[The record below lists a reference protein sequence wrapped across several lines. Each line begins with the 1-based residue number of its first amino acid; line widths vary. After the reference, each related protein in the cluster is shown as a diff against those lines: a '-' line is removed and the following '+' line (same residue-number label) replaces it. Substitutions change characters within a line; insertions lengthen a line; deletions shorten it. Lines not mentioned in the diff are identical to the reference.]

1 VVMESKDQRKLLLK
15 RTKFEFQS
23 IPECQENT
31 LAMFGSSGGIAVQER
46 LQRKETA
53 VTVGLEP
60 QGLKLGRGIC
70 SGEGGSFTT
79 IRSGERCMRI
89 NP

>member
-1 VVMESKDQRKLLLK
+1 MEWW
-15 RTKFEFQS
+15 
-23 IPECQENT
+23 
-31 LAMFGSSGGIAVQER
+31 
-46 LQRKETA
+46 QRKETA

-79 IRSGERCMRI
+79 VRSGERCMKI